1 MPYLIDPPTEF
12 DAIETWRDFL
22 AEIEAEL
29 GDNPGDADLVAAAD
43 KARAHIAE
51 AEKLN

>member
-1 MPYLIDPPTEF
+1 MPYLIDPPSEF
-12 DAIETWRDFL
+12 ATLQTWRDFL
-22 AEIEAEL
+22 AELEVEL